1 MATKFIKILFILSI
15 AVLFILAFLTYRQSV
30 NQAEAGN
37 WVIHTHKVQTELS
50 QYFGLVKDVESKQR
64 GYILSADTSFLTHI
78 VADKSAIRQS
88 FNELLKLTADN
99 GEQAKLLAQLQKITA
114 LRFAVLDSTTANYEN
129 NRTRFDLLTTDIK
142 KGAKLMNNID
152 ALYSILY
159 NNETT
164 YLKQRQDKYKKS
176 VLFTPMLMLFF
187 FMFCLFIFI
196 ISYFKIDN
204 ELLLKQTALEK
215 QMVDATIMQQA
226 EELGRFFTWQW
237 DIETGVCIFSQNIYT
252 ILGLKPTALE
262 HSVAGFAKLV
272 HPDDAEKVSM
282 VTNEVIE
289 KKIPVSAVF
298 RMIHTDGS
306 ILHVKSIGKLMDDN
320 LAKNTI
326 VGLTIDITKDY
337 LYSQAIIAK
346 NSELKAINEELSA
359 FTHVTSHDLQEP
371 LRKIEIF
378 TSRINEA
385 DVVNMSPA
393 GQVIIDKVKFT
404 VTRMRKL
411 INDLL
416 AYTTANKD
424 QANFELSDLN
434 TIVARAMVELST
446 AIEEKNA
453 TLQVGKL
460 PMVNVI
466 SFQIQQL
473 FCNLINN
480 ALKYSRR
487 GIPPIISIAYT
498 KVNAENIDG
507 LLDGNGYHKFTIT
520 DNGIGFDNA
529 YAKSIFTL
537 FNRLHGQNV
546 YTGSGIGLAICKK
559 IIDNHNGT
567 IYAESNNV
575 DGSVFTFYLP
585 AS

>member
-215 QMVDATIMQQA
+215 QIVDATIMQQA

-424 QANFELSDLN
+424 KANFELSDLN

>member
-78 VADKSAIRQS
+78 VADKSAIQQS
-88 FNELLKLTADN
+88 FNELLMLTADN

-434 TIVARAMVELST
+434 IIVARAMVELST